1 MLILWGFTNFSGGG
15 SQKNIKYGE
24 LPKKGLGQFA
34 EGLAKNKAEGVYEG
48 EGERVD
54 TSMRTMT

>member
-15 SQKNIKYGE
+15 LQKNNKYGE

-34 EGLAKNKAEGVYEG
+34 GGLAKK
-48 EGERVD
+48 
-54 TSMRTMT
+54 